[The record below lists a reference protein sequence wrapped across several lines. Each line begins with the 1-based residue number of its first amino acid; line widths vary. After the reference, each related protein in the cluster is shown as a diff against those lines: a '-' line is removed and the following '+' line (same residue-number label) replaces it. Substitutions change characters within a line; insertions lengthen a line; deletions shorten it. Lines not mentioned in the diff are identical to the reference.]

1 MLKKILLISGLLL
14 IVALVGA
21 YYVYSIVFNDNVKF
35 TEATSFYIK
44 TDTSYPDLLD
54 QLKTA
59 DILNSWSGFE
69 MLAEKM
75 NLQNNVHPGHY
86 LITGNESNIDLI
98 RKFRGAHQK
107 PVKVTFNKHRT
118 VEDLAG
124 IISQQIEPDSSAFVT
139 LLKNV
144 DYLKK
149 LNLDTATILAN
160 FIPNTYEVYW
170 NTSPEKFIK
179 KMLKAAD
186 AYWNDERLSK
196 AADLN
201 LSKLEVITLASIVE
215 EETNKYDEQPRVAG
229 VYLNRLK
236 KGWHLQAD
244 PTVKFA
250 VNDFTLKRILNKH
263 LATDSPYN
271 TYKVIGLPPGPIC
284 LPSTK
289 TIDSVLN
296 PEKHNY
302 MYFCAKEDFSG
313 YHNFSQTLAGHNAN
327 ARKYHKA
334 LNKRKIF

>member
-289 TIDSVLN
+289 TIDAVLN

>member
-1 MLKKILLISGLLL
+1 MLKKILVIFGLLL
-14 IVALVGA
+14 IVGFIGA
-21 YYVYSIVFNDNVKF
+21 FWIYGIVFNDNIKL
-35 TEATSFYIK
+35 AKPTSFYIK
-44 TDTSYPDLLD
+44 TGTSYPNLIN
-54 QLKTA
+54 QIETA
-59 DILNSWSGFE
+59 DLLNSWTGFE

-75 NLQNNVHPGHY
+75 NLPNNIHPGHY
-86 LITGNESNIDLI
+86 IITAKESNIDFI
-98 RKFRGAHQK
+98 RKLRGAHQQ
-107 PVKVTFNKHRT
+107 PVNVTFNKHRT

-124 IISQQIEPDSSAFVT
+124 VISQQIEPDSTTFVA
-139 LLKNV
+139 LLN
-144 DYLKK
+144 DANYLKK
-149 LNLDTATILAN
+149 LNLDTATVLSK

-170 NTSPEKFIK
+170 NIDAEKFIK

-186 AYWNDERLSK
+186 DFWDDKRLAK
-196 AADLN
+196 ASDLN
-201 LSKLEVITLASIVE
+201 LNSLEVITLASIVE

-250 VNDFTLKRILNKH
+250 VNDFALKRILNKH
-263 LATDSPYN
+263 LAIDSPYN

-289 TIDSVLN
+289 TIDAVLN
-296 PEKHNY
+296 AEKHSY

>member
-1 MLKKILLISGLLL
+1 MLKKIFVILLVLLIIGL
-14 IVALVGA
+14 IGA
-21 YYVYSIVFNDNVKF
+21 YWVYGIIFKDNIKF
-35 TEATSFYIK
+35 SEPTSLYIK
-44 TDTSYPDLLD
+44 TATNYNDLKD
-54 QLKTA
+54 QLKNIDA
-59 DILNSWSGFE
+59 LNSWTGFE

-75 NLQNNVHPGHY
+75 NLDNNIHPGHY
-86 LITGNESNIDLI
+86 VINETLSNVALV
-98 RKFRGAHQK
+98 RKLRGGHQD

-118 VEDLAG
+118 IEDLANTL
-124 IISQQIEPDSSAFVT
+124 SQQIEPDSAAFVT
-139 LLKNV
+139 LLK
-144 DYLKK
+144 DSIYLKQH
-149 LNLDTATILAN
+149 NLDSTTILAH

-170 NTSPEKFIK
+170 NTSAEKFTE
-179 KMLKAAD
+179 KMMKASNTF
-186 AYWNDERLSK
+186 WNDERLAK
-196 AADLN
+196 ADSLN

-215 EETNKYDEQPRVAG
+215 EETNKTDELGRVAG

-263 LATDSPYN
+263 LKTDSPYN
-271 TYKVIGLPPGPIC
+271 TYKVTGLPPGPIC

-289 TIDSVLN
+289 TINAVLN
-296 PEKHNY
+296 AEKHNY

>member
-1 MLKKILLISGLLL
+1 MLKKILLITGLLL
-14 IVALVGA
+14 IIALFGT
-21 YYVYSIVFNDNVKF
+21 YYIYTVIFSDNVKL
-35 TEATSFYIK
+35 TEPTSFYIK
-44 TDTSYPDLLD
+44 TGTSYLNLID
-54 QLKTA
+54 QLKAA
-59 DILNSWSGFE
+59 DVLNSWTGFE
-69 MLAEKM
+69 MLTEKM
-75 NLQNNVHPGHY
+75 NLPNNIHPGHY
-86 LITGNESNIDLI
+86 VITEELSNIDLI
-98 RKFRGAHQK
+98 RKLRGAHQE

-118 VEDLAG
+118 TEDLAQ
-124 IISQQIEPDSSAFVT
+124 ILSQQIEPDSTAVAT
-139 LLKNV
+139 LLN
-144 DYLKK
+144 DTIYLKK
-149 LNLDTATILAN
+149 LSLDTATVLAN

-170 NTSPEKFIK
+170 NISADKFIE
-179 KMLKAAD
+179 KMLKATD
-186 AYWNDERLSK
+186 AFWNDKRLSK
-196 AADLN
+196 ASDLN

-229 VYLNRLK
+229 VYLNRIK

-244 PTVKFA
+244 PTVRFA

-263 LATDSPYN
+263 LEIDSPYN

-289 TIDSVLN
+289 TIDAVLN
-296 PEKHNY
+296 AEAHNY